1 MSYIGNQRPILPPS
15 EPMVVSIKKGIPV
28 RMNTTPRPVQ
38 FKNTGIESRLNLRT
52 LAPSTRKFNMMPT
65 HVRARR
71 SSRSSRRTR
80 RLRR

>member
-1 MSYIGNQRPILPPS
+1 MAYIGNQQPILPPS

-38 FKNTGIESRLNLRT
+38 FKNAGVTSRLNLRT

-65 HVRARR
+65 HVRARHSRHR
-71 SSRSSRRTR
+71 SRTR